1 MKSGILL
8 LVIANAFNVVYGQST
23 NAQIQSIELKHAQET
38 KLFSLVNE
46 SNTLLKE
53 EKSTDALVKV
63 KKALEISFEIENK
76 RGEAYS
82 YQTLGAIY
90 FNKRNFTESSDYYE
104 KAKKIFKTI
113 NESNAYYKTLR
124 ALTMAYE
131 AGGQFESA
139 ISSYKEFLGLA
150 LKKQTL
156 SDEIYA
162 KQGLGRSLFNLKR
175 FKEAN
180 TYYQQLLVAY
190 RTSNDEGKVA
200 EMYDYIGRCYAG
212 EKDTVNAL
220 KYFGLAGTLGDS
232 YTTDIAQRN
241 SWQNVGRSYSSIG
254 EYDQSVS
261 YEKKAKEIN
270 KRNKDYKSVYSNNTN
285 IANDYL
291 FMNRA
296 KEAIPLLL
304 ENVNISDGIGELK
317 STGETYKALSDAYAQ
332 LGKLEQAKMSF
343 KQYVEVQEK
352 LLAQREIEINKIA
365 VENAQFADKENQIE
379 LLIKDKELD
388 EGRIVLLERQKQMEF
403 ERASQQ
409 KNIIYVLAG
418 LVLLF
423 CIGLTFFYRSSKQ
436 RKLANKLLSI
446 RSLRSQMNPHFIFN
460 SLNSVNSFI
469 SQSDERS
476 ANKYLSEFA
485 RLMRTVLDHS
495 KQDFVVLSAEIEV
508 LKRYLSLEHIRFQDQ
523 FDYQFYVDDEIEVD
537 RLLIPPMLVQPYIE
551 NAIWHGLRY
560 KKEKGTLKVS
570 FLKEDNAVKIIIK
583 DDGIGREESKH
594 IKTRNQKQGKS
605 TGIKNTA
612 SRLQLINDVHGIP
625 IKSNIQDL
633 NENGTGTHVE
643 IKLPLID
650 VDDKKL
656 VESVEY

>member
-1 MKSGILL
+1 MKKGIVLL
-8 LVIANAFNVVYGQST
+8 LLANVFSTVFGQTT
-23 NAQIQSIELKHAQET
+23 NADIQSIELKHARET
-38 KLFSLVNE
+38 ELFSLVNE
-46 SNTLLKE
+46 SNNLLKE

-63 KKALEISFEIENK
+63 KKALEISFDIENK

-90 FNKRNFTESSDYYE
+90 FNKRNFTEATDYYE
-104 KAKKIFKTI
+104 KAQKIFKSI
-113 NESNAYYKTLR
+113 NEGDAYYQTLR
-124 ALTMAYE
+124 ALTTVYE
-131 AGGQFESA
+131 ASGNFDKA
-139 ISSYKEFLGLA
+139 IVSYKEFLSLA
-150 LKKQTL
+150 LKKQML
-156 SDEIYA
+156 SDEVYA
-162 KQGLGRSLFNLKR
+162 KLGLGRSLFNLKR
-175 FKEAN
+175 YKEAN

-232 YTTDIAQRN
+232 YTNDVAQIS
-241 SWQNVGRSYSSIG
+241 SWQSVGRSYSSIG

-261 YEKKAKEIN
+261 YEKKAKEVN
-270 KRNKDYKSVYSNNTN
+270 KRNKDYKGVYSNNTN

-296 KEAIPLLL
+296 EEAIPLLL

-332 LGKLEQAKMSF
+332 LGKMEQAKMSF

-352 LLAQREIEINKIA
+352 LLAQREVEINQLA
-365 VENAQFADKENQIE
+365 LENANFADKENQIE

-388 EGRIVLLERQKQMEF
+388 EERIKLLEQQKQIEF

-423 CIGLTFFYRSSKQ
+423 FIGLAFFYRSSKQ
-436 RKLANKLLSI
+436 KKLANKLLSI

-485 RLMRTVLDHS
+485 RLMRTVLEHS

-508 LKRYLSLEHIRFQDQ
+508 LKRYLNLEHIRFQDQ
-523 FDYQFYVDDEIEVD
+523 FDYDFEVDDDIDVD

-560 KKEKGTLKVS
+560 KKTKGKLEVK
-570 FLKEDNAVKIIIK
+570 FLQTENDIKIIVI
-583 DDGIGREESKH
+583 DDGIGREESKR
-594 IKTRNQKQGKS
+594 IKTKNQKQNKS

-612 SRLQLINDVHGIP
+612 SRLQLIKDVHGIP
-625 IKSNIQDL
+625 IKSKITDL
-633 NENGTGTHVE
+633 HADGTGTHVE
-643 IKLPLID
+643 ILLPHID
-650 VDDKKL
+650 VDDKKI